1 MEDPGGGGVGTVDIG
16 EAVETELPCAL
27 ADPAIET
34 TPASERSIPPKH
46 EKKTR
51 LERRG
56 VWQQAFRTVRPP
68 LFHPKTIVTCGCQV
82 LYIAN

>member
-16 EAVETELPCAL
+16 EAIETELLCAL

-51 LERRG
+51 LERRDD
-56 VWQQAFRTVRPP
+56 WQRAFTTVRPP
-68 LFHPKTIVTCGCQV
+68 CGMPT
-82 LYIAN
+82 